1 MRTSCRPSQ
10 LRTSLFATIL
20 YFCAPTSAHAQAPY
34 LYASIPGASTS
45 QVAAFSVDSSGA
57 LTAVSGSPF
66 PESREGGFVVTDPAD
81 QFLFVLNATSNTIS
95 VMSIAPN
102 GALTEVP
109 GSPVSAPTPP
119 GGGSAPSAPTRM
131 ATFKGASGNYL
142 YVAYSDGPR
151 PFTGAIVEFQIG
163 TTSQGPP
170 LSAVSVTTFEAAP
183 VDIAITPQDNPQGYL
198 YVAFKLV
205 SGSTLG
211 SQTPGTAV
219 FTIDATSGQLSQPTF
234 IDSNLHEESLALNSG
249 ATVLF
254 DGEGSSAA
262 GFIESAQ
269 IRSNGTTLAPESVP
283 VVSPNSPPS
292 TLLPDGS
299 GRLLYVQQG
308 AQAAVYTID
317 QTTGGLTVPLTPA
330 APMPFDLNPGMTVAH
345 PVEPYLYILQSD
357 QIHVFEI
364 TDFTSGAL
372 HELVSSPAALVEGA
386 GSVGL
391 ALTHNAINQAA
402 PPDAAQLV
410 PAAIDFIDTTIG
422 QSVSND
428 SALLTNT
435 GTEPLNTTVTITGS
449 DQSDFTTTTCASPL
463 APRTSC
469 SITVTFSPTLAGARQ
484 ATLVVANSAG
494 PQTLQLTGIGLAAQP
509 TASLE
514 PSSLTFAP
522 TATGGISASQSVVL
536 TNSGNGNLHISSILV
551 GGQNSADFAI
561 TNGPSP
567 SALPSACTTVAYAP
581 NASCSITIVFT
592 PLAAGAR
599 NASITVADDAPGSP
613 QTVQLGGTG
622 LASGTGGT
630 GNPTPA
636 GPPAVTV
643 SAGSLTFISTAL
655 NSPTTEQYVTIT
667 NSGAS
672 GSSLSITNVA
682 LTGTNSGDFELANG
696 CTTPVSPQT
705 QGCTISVT
713 FTPSASGA
721 RTASLVFSD
730 NATPSTQTIPL
741 TGSIQNGT
749 EVLTINYPGGT
760 SQSVS
765 AGGTA
770 TYLLS
775 LVSNFSGTVTF
786 SHCVGAPAT
795 ATCAVQPASIVVVPN
810 TANTAVP
817 FQVTVATAAATS
829 SVGYDKRNQREI
841 TILNFARLPS
851 IVACLLFFVFF
862 DRRRWQSARL
872 LSAPGSDSFA
882 VSRSAN
888 VVVVTIL
895 VTCALTF
902 AGCGGASTIATAPAV
917 TPTPTA
923 ASQTYTITI
932 TPSATT
938 SNNTAIPTLQP
949 IQLTLILD

>member
-1 MRTSCRPSQ
+1 
-10 LRTSLFATIL
+10 
-20 YFCAPTSAHAQAPY
+20 
-34 LYASIPGASTS
+34 
-45 QVAAFSVDSSGA
+45 
-57 LTAVSGSPF
+57 VSGSPF
-66 PESREGGFVVTDPAD
+66 PESREGGLLVTDPAD

-119 GGGSAPSAPTRM
+119 PGGGSAPSAPTRM
-131 ATFKGASGNYL
+131 ATFKGASANYL
-142 YVAYSDGPR
+142 YVAYSDGPM

-163 TTSQGPP
+163 TTSQESP
-170 LSAVSVTTFEAAP
+170 LSAVSVMTFEAAP

-198 YVAFKLV
+198 YVAFRLV

-234 IDSNLHEESLALNSG
+234 INSNLHEDSLALNSG

-269 IRSNGTTLAPESVP
+269 IRSNGTTLVPESSP

-299 GRLLYVQQG
+299 SHLLYVQQG

-317 QTTGGLTVPLTPA
+317 QTTGGLSAPPTAA
-330 APMPFDLNPGMTVAH
+330 APITFNLNPGMTVAN
-345 PVEPYLYILQSD
+345 PVEPYLYVLQSD

-372 HELVSSPAALVEGA
+372 HELVSSPVNLVEGA

-402 PPDAAQLV
+402 PQDAAQLV
-410 PAAIDFIDTTIG
+410 PAAINFIDTKIG
-422 QSVSND
+422 QSVSDN

-435 GTEPLNTTVTITGS
+435 GTEPLNATVTITGA

-463 APRTSC
+463 ASRTSC
-469 SITVTFSPTLAGARQ
+469 SITVTFAPTLSGARQ
-484 ATLVVANSAG
+484 ATLVVADSAG
-494 PQTLQLTGIGLAAQP
+494 PQTLQLTGNGLAAQP
-509 TASLE
+509 TVSLT

-522 TATGGISASQSVVL
+522 TTAGGISAYQSVVL
-536 TNSGNGNLHISSILV
+536 TNSGSANLHISSILV
-551 GGQNSADFAI
+551 GGQNSTDFAI
-561 TNGPSP
+561 TNSPSP

-592 PLAAGAR
+592 PLAPGAR

-613 QTVQLGGTG
+613 QTLQLSGTG
-622 LASGTGGT
+622 LDSGTGGT

-636 GPPAVTV
+636 GPPAITV
-643 SAGSLTFISTAL
+643 SASSLTFISTAV
-655 NSPTTEQYVTIT
+655 NSPTTEQYVTIA

-672 GSSLSITNVA
+672 GSSLIITNVA
-682 LTGTNSGDFELANG
+682 LTGTNSADFKVANG

-705 QGCTISVT
+705 QGCTLSVI
-713 FTPSASGA
+713 FTPSAFGA
-721 RTASLVFSD
+721 RTASLVFTD
-730 NATPSTQTIPL
+730 NAAPSTQTIPL
-741 TGSIQNGT
+741 AGSIQNGT
-749 EVLTINYPGGT
+749 EILTINYPGGA

-786 SHCVGAPAT
+786 SQCVGAPAT

-817 FQVTVATAAATS
+817 LQVTVAMAAAAS
-829 SVGYDKRNQREI
+829 SVGYDKRDRREI
-841 TILNFARLPS
+841 TLLNFVRLSS
-851 IVACLLFFVFF
+851 IVACALFFVFF
-862 DRRRWQSARL
+862 DRRRWQRTRL

-882 VSRSAN
+882 FSRSAN
-888 VVVVTIL
+888 VAVATIL
-895 VTCALTF
+895 ATCALTF

-923 ASQTYTITI
+923 ASQTYTISI
-932 TPSATT
+932 TPNVTI
-938 SNNTAIPTLQP
+938 SNNAAIPTLQP
-949 IQLTLILD
+949 IQLTLIVD